1 MMRMMLYLIML
12 ILCIIYI
19 SRREN
24 DNVRFADVLCLSE
37 TRNCVTRYL
46 LTLKNNNIKYLIG
59 YDEYNIIVSR
69 QMFYERNPYIDIT
82 PQETCFDN
90 FYRKTFTNKPYRY
103 KLDYPIH
110 KLKMNIS
117 VDILLI
123 QQREKFG
130 YGKRREKCSS
140 SLRNSR
146 SISKTS
152 IKQTFMRSNSNSI
165 KILNSDSYKNKTSLA
180 NKIYPL

>member
-1 MMRMMLYLIML
+1 M
-12 ILCIIYI
+12 CIIYI
-19 SRREN
+19 YRCESN
-24 DNVRFADVLCLSE
+24 NVNFADVLCLSE

-69 QMFYERNPYIDIT
+69 QMFYERSPYMDIT
-82 PQETCFDN
+82 PKEPCFDN

-130 YGKRREKCSS
+130 YGKRHEKCSS
-140 SLRNSR
+140 SLRNSK
-146 SISKTS
+146 SMSKIS

-165 KILNSDSYKNKTSLA
+165 KILNSDSYKNKPSLA